1 MASPALHLREVKTER
16 VLRDKLDSPLSGQ
29 RNRSNVNL
37 YFPPNVIGMRT
48 RFRDTVL
55 NYIYRTALD
64 LSEGRLESAAVSISS
79 QPDEEDSL
87 TLELTLT
94 IDADWE
100 FIRRLGYDI
109 LVKVGDW
116 SKEWS
121 EEERDDYGRRIYF
134 GLVPS
139 VL

>member
-16 VLRDKLDSPLSGQ
+16 VLRDRLDGLLSGQ

-64 LSEGRLESAAVSISS
+64 LSEGRLESAAVLISS

>member
-1 MASPALHLREVKTER
+1 MV
-16 VLRDKLDSPLSGQ
+16 
-29 RNRSNVNL
+29 RNNRAVNL
-37 YFPPNVIGMRT
+37 YFPPDAMGMRT

-55 NYIYRTALD
+55 NYIYRTSLD
-64 LSEGRLESAAVSISS
+64 LADGRLQSAEVSVSS

-87 TLELTLT
+87 TLELALT

-100 FIRRLGYDI
+100 FIRKLGHDI
-109 LVKVGDW
+109 LVRVGEW

-121 EEERDDYGRRIYF
+121 EEERDDYARRIYF